1 MILDAKQLSEV
12 CSCGKSHKM
21 LTRAAV
27 IEPGA
32 LHHLESYLAQYG
44 ITGSCCAI
52 YDENTYAAT
61 KDRHP
66 PVQQKIILPAPEL
79 HADEYA
85 TEKVLKQLSGEVNV
99 LLAIGGGVIHDIT
112 RYCAHKRG
120 LRFVA
125 CPTAASVDGFCST
138 VAAMTWHGFKKTLPG
153 IAPELVIADTQII
166 RNAPLALAK
175 SGVGDILAKY
185 TALTDWKISH
195 VLTGEYI
202 CPRICDMVW
211 QAADSVAACVDKLA
225 TGETEAFEKLTYAL
239 ILSGLAMQMMGNS
252 RPASGCEHHI
262 SHLLEMEP
270 QGLQVH
276 AHALHG
282 EKTGVGCILAAREY
296 KKLAKL
302 GTIAPHL
309 CPYTPLSE
317 DEVLPFFGATLCD
330 DVLRENQNDCLAS
343 VTREAL
349 LQNWPQV
356 RALIAELPDPDDLY
370 RLLERLDARRTPEDI
385 GLAASDVETVLNYSP
400 LVRNRLTLMRIRR
413 LLTI

>member
-1 MILDAKQLSEV
+1 MILDAKQLSGV
-12 CSCGKSHKM
+12 CSCGKSHEM

-32 LHHLESYLAQYG
+32 LHHLDTYLAQYG
-44 ITGSCCAI
+44 ITGNCCAI

-66 PVQQKIILPAPEL
+66 CVRQELILSAEGL
-79 HADEYA
+79 HADEHA
-85 TEKVLKQLSGEVNV
+85 TAKILEQLSGEVQI

-112 RYCAHKRG
+112 RYCAHERG
-120 LRFVA
+120 LRFVS

-138 VAAMTWHGFKKTLPG
+138 VSAMTWHGFKKTLPG
-153 IAPELVIADTQII
+153 IAPELVIADTEII

-195 VLTGEYI
+195 VLTDEYI
-202 CPRICDMVW
+202 CPRIFDMVR
-211 QAADSVAACVDKLA
+211 QAVDSAVACVDGLA
-225 TGETEAFEKLTYAL
+225 AGETEAFEKLTCAL

-262 SHLLEMEP
+262 SHLVEMEP
-270 QGLQVH
+270 QGLRVH

-302 GTIAPHL
+302 ETIAPYL
-309 CPYTPLSE
+309 RPYAPISEEDVLS
-317 DEVLPFFGATLCD
+317 FFGVALSAD
-330 DVLRENQNDCLAS
+330 ILRENQNDCLAS

-349 LQNWPQV
+349 IQNWPQV
-356 RALIAELPDPDDLY
+356 RALIAELPDPEELY

-385 GLAASDVETVLNYSP
+385 GLAASDVETVLRYSP
-400 LVRNRLTLMRIRR
+400 MVRNRLTLMRIRR